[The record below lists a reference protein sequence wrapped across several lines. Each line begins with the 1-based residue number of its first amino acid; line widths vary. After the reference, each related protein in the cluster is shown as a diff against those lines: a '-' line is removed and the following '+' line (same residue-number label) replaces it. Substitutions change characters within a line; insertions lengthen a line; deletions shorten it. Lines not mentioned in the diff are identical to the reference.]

1 MTDNLSRADGARV
14 LADLHALRAIGTYK
28 TGVHKP
34 TFSEPHLRSLAWL
47 VQRLP
52 EAGLTGEI
60 DGIGNILGTST
71 KAGPKLLAGSHLES
85 QNHAGWLDGPLGVV
99 YALEAARVINRD
111 PNINGAV
118 EVASWCDEEG
128 HFGHFLGSR
137 SYVGGVTEAD
147 IDAARDRNSGKSMRD
162 ALRDAGLAGRARA
175 RCERGRH
182 IGYLEAHI
190 EQGET
195 LESSG
200 LKIGVVTSI
209 VGIWQY
215 RITFTGEQ
223 NHAGTTRMAI
233 RRDAGLAL
241 ARFCVAIDERFPA
254 ACGPRTVWTTGRIT
268 LDPGAPSIIPGAAE
282 MLFQIRDDDPAVI
295 ARLEDLL
302 RSMAAEVDKQ
312 GRCSVA
318 VERIRTGTPAL
329 MDASFQQA
337 IEQAGA
343 ACAGGR
349 SLRMPSGAGH
359 DAQVLATVM
368 PAGMLFVPSIGGISH
383 HWTENTADA
392 DIVTGAEVFVDAC
405 RKLLRDNENR
415 RPHCGRRSCLSRFR
429 TSRLL
434 SCLPS
439 IADAPGAAIGLRPV
453 AELAVEFHQERN
465 AIGQPPL
472 GARRGQREITRGPRA
487 EHRKR
492 RRATNSADCGERDI
506 RLRIADLIMGIGE
519 FAEQVQLTAIVHGE
533 DLVRPQEMTQP
544 SRLKIKQLEQKLL

>member
-1 MTDNLSRADGARV
+1 MIDRLSRVDGARV
-14 LADLHALRAIGTYK
+14 LADLHALRAIGPYK

-34 TFSEPHLRSLAWL
+34 TFSEPHLRSLQWL

-60 DGIGNILGTST
+60 DGIGNVLGTST
-71 KAGPKLLAGSHLES
+71 KPGPKLLAGSHLES

-111 PNINGAV
+111 PATHGAV

-147 IDAARDRNSGKSMRD
+147 IDAACDRSSSKSMRD
-162 ALRDAGLAGRARA
+162 ALRDAGLAGRARSG
-175 RCERGRH
+175 CERGRH

-200 LKIGVVTSI
+200 LSIGIVTSI

-215 RITFTGEQ
+215 RITFKGEQ
-223 NHAGTTRMAI
+223 NHAGTTRMAV
-233 RRDAGLAL
+233 RKDAGLAL
-241 ARFCVAIDERFPA
+241 ARFCVDIDERFPA

-268 LDPGAPSIIPGAAE
+268 LEPGAPSIIPGAAE

-302 RSMAAEVDKQ
+302 RSMAADVDRQ
-312 GRCSVA
+312 GRCTAA
-318 VERIRTGTPAL
+318 VERIRTGAPAR

-337 IEQAGA
+337 IEQASA

-368 PAGMLFVPSIGGISH
+368 PAGMLFVPSIGGVSH

-392 DIVTGAEVFVDAC
+392 DIVTGAEVFVEAC
-405 RKLLRDNENR
+405 RTLL
-415 RPHCGRRSCLSRFR
+415 
-429 TSRLL
+429 
-434 SCLPS
+434 
-439 IADAPGAAIGLRPV
+439 
-453 AELAVEFHQERN
+453 
-465 AIGQPPL
+465 
-472 GARRGQREITRGPRA
+472 TR
-487 EHRKR
+487 
-492 RRATNSADCGERDI
+492 
-506 RLRIADLIMGIGE
+506 
-519 FAEQVQLTAIVHGE
+519 
-533 DLVRPQEMTQP
+533 
-544 SRLKIKQLEQKLL
+544 

>member
-1 MTDNLSRADGARV
+1 MADNSPRADGARV
-14 LADLHALRAIGTYK
+14 LADLHALRALGAYK

-34 TFSEPHLRSLAWL
+34 TFSEPHIRSLQWL

-52 EAGLTGEI
+52 EAGLAGEI
-60 DGIGNILGTST
+60 DGIGNVLGTST
-71 KAGPKLLAGSHLES
+71 KPGPKLLAGSHLES

-99 YALEAARVINRD
+99 YALEAARVINCD
-111 PNINGAV
+111 PTTNGAV
-118 EVASWCDEEG
+118 EVAAWCDEEG

-147 IDAARDRNSGKSMRD
+147 IDAACDRNSGKSMRD
-162 ALRDAGLAGRARA
+162 ALRDAGLAGRARSA
-175 RCERGRH
+175 CERGRH

-195 LESSG
+195 LESSSLG
-200 LKIGVVTSI
+200 IGIVTSI

-215 RITFTGEQ
+215 RISFTGEQ
-223 NHAGTTRMAI
+223 NHAGTTRMAV
-233 RRDAGLAL
+233 RKDAGLAL

-268 LDPGAPSIIPGAAE
+268 LEPGAPSIIPGAAE

-302 RSMAAEVDKQ
+302 RGMAAEVDKQ
-312 GRCSVA
+312 GRCTAA
-318 VERIRTGTPAL
+318 VERIRTGAPAL
-329 MDASFQQA
+329 MDVSFQQA

-359 DAQVLATVM
+359 DAQILATVM

-392 DIVTGAEVFVDAC
+392 DIVTGAEVFVEAC
-405 RKLLRDNENR
+405 RKLL
-415 RPHCGRRSCLSRFR
+415 
-429 TSRLL
+429 
-434 SCLPS
+434 
-439 IADAPGAAIGLRPV
+439 
-453 AELAVEFHQERN
+453 
-465 AIGQPPL
+465 
-472 GARRGQREITRGPRA
+472 TR
-487 EHRKR
+487 
-492 RRATNSADCGERDI
+492 
-506 RLRIADLIMGIGE
+506 
-519 FAEQVQLTAIVHGE
+519 
-533 DLVRPQEMTQP
+533 
-544 SRLKIKQLEQKLL
+544 